1 MQKLPENPLEN
12 INAKIEYYQ
21 QELDAIKNQKEFP
34 FIYMVVALP
43 TTAIFLV
50 LAIVSD
56 GLIDFSIAITGAL
69 FFSLLF
75 TCAYLVLYQPNR
87 EEMQSQLQRQLA
99 ILHKEKNKLEAGLK
113 GEREVAYILGW
124 LPKNF
129 VSLNNIYLPTEDF
142 ETQQLDHLVI
152 GPPGVIHVETKTIN
166 GAVLIDEKGDW
177 TVLKAAQNKIVREGM
192 DSPLPQIRRH
202 EIILQSFLKE
212 HFPEFSIPIY
222 SIVVMANSRTI
233 IEGQD
238 PHLTVLKK
246 DKLNEY
252 IKSLPTDTALT
263 PDTIKRIAL
272 CFIEH
277 HQDLS

>member
-1 MQKLPENPLEN
+1 MEN

-222 SIVVMANSRTI
+222 SIVVMA
-233 IEGQD
+233 
-238 PHLTVLKK
+238 TVEL
-246 DKLNEY
+246 
-252 IKSLPTDTALT
+252 
-263 PDTIKRIAL
+263 
-272 CFIEH
+272 
-277 HQDLS
+277 